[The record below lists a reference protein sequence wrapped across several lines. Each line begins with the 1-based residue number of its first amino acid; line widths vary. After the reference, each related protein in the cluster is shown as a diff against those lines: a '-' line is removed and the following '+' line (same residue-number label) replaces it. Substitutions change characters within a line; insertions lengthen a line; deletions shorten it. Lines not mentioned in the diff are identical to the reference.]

1 MALFTVFDIAGSSMS
16 AQSVRLNATAS
27 NLANAGN
34 VASTPEEAY
43 RGKHPVFQTLMRDG
57 ADAASTGV
65 SVRNIIESDV
75 PPTRVYEPGHPMS
88 DADGYI
94 YMSNVNNMDEMIEL
108 ISASRSYQNSVEVLN
123 TSKQLMQRTL
133 NVGR

>member
-1 MALFTVFDIAGSSMS
+1 MALFTIFDIAGSSMS
-16 AQSVRLNATAS
+16 AQSVRLNTTAS

-34 VASTPEEAY
+34 VASTPDDAY
-43 RGKHPVFQTLMRDG
+43 RGKHPVFQTLMRD
-57 ADAASTGV
+57 AMDASSTGV

-75 PPTRVYEPGHPMS
+75 PPAQLFQPGHPMA

-94 YMSNVNNMDEMIEL
+94 YMSNVNSMDEMIEL

-123 TSKQLMQRTL
+123 TSKQLMLKTL

>member
-1 MALFTVFDIAGSSMS
+1 MSLFTVFDIAGSSMS
-16 AQSVRLNATAS
+16 AQSVRLNTTAS

-43 RGKHPVFQTLMRDG
+43 RGRHPVFQTLMRDG
-57 ADAASTGV
+57 ANSSSVGV
-65 SVRNIIESDV
+65 SVRNIIESEL
-75 PPTRVYEPGHPMS
+75 PPNRVYEPGHPMA

-133 NVGR
+133 AVGR

>member
-1 MALFTVFDIAGSSMS
+1 MSLFTVFDIAGSSMS

-43 RGKHPVFQTLMRDG
+43 RGRHPVFETLMRDG
-57 ADAASTGV
+57 ANSSSVGV
-65 SVRNIIESDV
+65 SVRNIIESEL
-75 PPTRVYEPGHPMS
+75 PAKQVYEPGHPM
-88 DADGYI
+88 ADGDGYV
-94 YMSNVNNMDEMIEL
+94 YMSNVNNMDEMIEM

-133 NVGR
+133 AVGR

>member
-1 MALFTVFDIAGSSMS
+1 MSLFTVFDIAGTAMS
-16 AQSVRLNATAS
+16 AQSVRLNTTAS

-43 RGKHPVFQTLMRDG
+43 RGRHPIFQTMMRDG
-57 ADAASTGV
+57 ADGV
-65 SVRNIIESDV
+65 SAGVTVRDIIESDV
-75 PPTRVYEPGHPMS
+75 PPTRVYEPGHPMA
-88 DADGYI
+88 DEDGYI

-133 NVGR
+133 AVGR